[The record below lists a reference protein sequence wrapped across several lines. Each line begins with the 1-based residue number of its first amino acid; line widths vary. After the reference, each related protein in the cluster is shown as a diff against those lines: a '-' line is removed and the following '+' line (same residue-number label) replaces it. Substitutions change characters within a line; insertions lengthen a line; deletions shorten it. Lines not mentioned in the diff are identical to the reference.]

1 MPKGYVIAEVEV
13 TDPALYEE
21 YRAQVQATVHAYDG
35 RFLVRGGE
43 AKRLEGK
50 RPLQRMVVLEFPS
63 VEQAQR
69 WYDSTEYGLLKELR
83 FRAANAHLTLVAGA
97 DA

>member
-13 TDPALYEE
+13 TDPALYDE
-21 YRAQVQATVHAYDG
+21 YRGKVQATVDAYGG

-43 AKRLEGK
+43 AKRLEGN
-50 RPLQRMVVLEFPS
+50 RPLRRLVVLEFPS
-63 VEQAQR
+63 VEQAQN
-69 WYDSTEYGLLKELR
+69 WYDSKEYGPLKELR

-97 DA
+97 